1 MSMKYKFTLIAILTF
16 IPVLC
21 YANAELINECE
32 ITPQIWLDVTP
43 PPMQKT
49 NNLRRLVGASEFA
62 KGVPILL
69 EGTVVDEL
77 CVPISN
83 AIVEIWQAD
92 SKGEITY
99 KTTGGEKGD
108 KNFAG
113 TGTFI
118 TDNMGNYRFITIMP
132 GPISQSRAPH
142 INIRVKHRDFQPLE
156 SIIYFDNSHLNV
168 KDSILNK
175 EVKASKRNLL
185 IAKAEKYSK
194 NSMEDGV
201 LYRLNVCIDGKNK
214 YKKY

>member
-1 MSMKYKFTLIAILTF
+1 MKYKITLAAMLIS
-16 IPVLC
+16 IPGLC
-21 YANAELINECE
+21 CANAKLINECE

-43 PPMQKT
+43 PPIQKT
-49 NNLRRLVGASEFA
+49 NNLRRAVGASEFA
-62 KGVPILL
+62 NGAPILL
-69 EGTVVDEL
+69 EGKVLDEL

-92 SKGEITY
+92 GKGNEVY
-99 KTTGGEKGD
+99 KDTNENSD
-108 KNFAG
+108 PNFVG
-113 TGTFI
+113 TGTSI
-118 TDNMGNYRFITIMP
+118 TDNMGNYSFITIMP
-132 GPISQSRAPH
+132 GSVSKSRAPH
-142 INIRVKHRDFQPLE
+142 INIRVRHRDFQPLE
-156 SIIYFDNSHLNV
+156 SIIYLENSHLNS
-168 KDSILNK
+168 KDSILKN